1 MTHTTQTTNLSV
13 TYSTTH
19 AQIDPLQPQ
28 PQPELPQI
36 DPVLMIVA
44 IALLIKTTLL
54 STAVL
59 FRVVLL
65 KKL

>member
-1 MTHTTQTTNLSV
+1 MTRTTQQTNLQL
-13 TYSTTH
+13 TYSAT
-19 AQIDPLQPQ
+19 QIDTAEPPTQAQP
-28 PQPELPQI
+28 PHI
-36 DPVLMIVA
+36 DPVLLIVA

-65 KKL
+65 KQS

>member
-1 MTHTTQTTNLSV
+1 MAHTTQHTNLQV
-13 TYSTTH
+13 TYSAIQT
-19 AQIDPLQPQ
+19 QIDMPEPSPQ
-28 PQPELPQI
+28 PQPVQL
-36 DPVLMIVA
+36 DPVLIIVA

-65 KKL
+65 NRS